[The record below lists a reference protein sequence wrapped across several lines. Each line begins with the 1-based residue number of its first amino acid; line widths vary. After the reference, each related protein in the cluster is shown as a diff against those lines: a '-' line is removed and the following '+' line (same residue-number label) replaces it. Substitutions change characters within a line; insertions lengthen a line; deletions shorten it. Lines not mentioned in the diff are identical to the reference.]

1 MLGSL
6 CPTCVP
12 DTPPQDSIGA
22 LLRLGCRIESREC
35 AIEMQGTMELQFC
48 FSVFLRLRSWIVRL
62 LAVFTSCFLLLYFDL
77 YQAGD
82 SPVADGLLQPQQRVN
97 GGRDVL
103 TLALFTDNPR
113 SRRSFMR

>member
-1 MLGSL
+1 MLGSP
-6 CPTCVP
+6 CPTCIP
-12 DTPPQDSIGA
+12 DTPPQDSVAA
-22 LLRLGCRIESREC
+22 LLRLGCRIDSRER
-35 AIEMQGTMELQFC
+35 AIEMQGAMEFEFC
-48 FSVFLRLRSWIVRL
+48 FCAFLRLRSWLMGL
-62 LAVFTSCFLLLYFDL
+62 LAVFTSCFLLLEFDL